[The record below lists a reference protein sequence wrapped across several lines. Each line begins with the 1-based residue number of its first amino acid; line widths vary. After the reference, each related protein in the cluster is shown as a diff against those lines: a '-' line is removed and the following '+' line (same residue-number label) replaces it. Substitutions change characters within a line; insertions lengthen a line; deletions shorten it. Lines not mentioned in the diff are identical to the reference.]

1 MIYRNVTREQLAEI
15 VTLAVQ
21 KAMAA
26 EPLPVAGRTL
36 TAEQVPTAE
45 PVPAAGERLVPVG
58 ISMRHVHLNRT
69 DLARLFGASYVLTPM
84 KPLSQPGQFAAEE
97 CVDVIGPK
105 GVLKKVRILGPLR
118 RETQIE
124 LAQTDCRVAG
134 IKAPVRSSGDLKGT
148 PGVTLK
154 GPCGEIT
161 VSQGVIIADRHI
173 HLSPVQAERYQ
184 LKDGDRVKVVIDS
197 GSKQGVMG
205 GVLIRTGSGCEMD
218 FHIDTDDG
226 NAFQLKQ
233 GQLVKIL
240 EKEE

>member
-1 MIYRNVTREQLAEI
+1 MIYRNVTREQLTEI

-21 KAMAA
+21 KA
-26 EPLPVAGRTL
+26 L
-36 TAEQVPTAE
+36 TSEMPKVLAPEMQKALTPE
-45 PVPAAGERLVPVG
+45 DRLVPVG
-58 ISMRHVHLNRT
+58 ISMRHVHLNRA
-69 DLARLFGASYVLTPM
+69 DLTRLFGASYMLTPM
-84 KPLSQPGQFAAEE
+84 KDLSQPGQFAAEE

-105 GVLKKVRILGPLR
+105 GTLKKVRILGPLR

-124 LAQTDCRVAG
+124 LSQTDCRVAG

-148 PGVTLK
+148 SGVILK

-161 VSQGVIIADRHI
+161 VPQGVIIADRHI
-173 HLSPVQAERYQ
+173 HLSPLQAEKYH
-184 LKDGDRVKVVIDS
+184 LKDGDRVKVLIDS

-205 GVLIRTGSGCEMD
+205 GVLIRSGSGCEMD

-226 NAFQLKQ
+226 NAFQLRQ